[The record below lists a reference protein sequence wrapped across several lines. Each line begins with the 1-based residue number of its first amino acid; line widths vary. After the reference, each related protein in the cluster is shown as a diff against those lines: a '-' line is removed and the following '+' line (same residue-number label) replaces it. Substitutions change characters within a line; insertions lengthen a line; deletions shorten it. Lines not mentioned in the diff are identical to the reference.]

1 MSHPIKKFGNEF
13 VKNLKEHLRIEAKEA
28 EKFFH
33 LTTTCEA
40 ELPKLFF
47 KILLYDSMLHSEI
60 IGDLIRMLSS
70 RDAESLCKKCM
81 SYVKAH
87 LDEFREYVKEEED
100 ALKEAELGLKEI
112 KNPFV
117 ETLFQHIARNEESH
131 AAMLKALV
139 KEAKE

>member
-1 MSHPIKKFGNEF
+1 MQSDGEF
-13 VKNLKEHLRIEAKEA
+13 VKELKMHLPMEAKEA

-33 LTTTCEA
+33 LISTCEA

-70 RDAESLCKKCM
+70 REAESLYRECV

-87 LDEFREYVKEEED
+87 FDAFREHVREEED
-100 ALKEAELGLKEI
+100 ALKEAKLRLKEI
-112 KNPFV
+112 NNPFL

-131 AAMLKALV
+131 AAMLNVLV
-139 KEAKE
+139 REAG

>member
-1 MSHPIKKFGNEF
+1 MNHSMKKFDSKF
-13 VKNLKEHLRIEAKEA
+13 IKDLKGHLPMEAKEA

-33 LTTTCEA
+33 LTSICEA

-60 IGDLIRMLSS
+60 IGDLIRMLST
-70 RDAESLCKKCM
+70 RDAESLYIECV

-87 LDEFREYVKEEED
+87 LDEFRDHVKEEED
-100 ALKEAELGLKEI
+100 ALKEAEIRLKEI
-112 KNPFV
+112 RNPFV

-139 KEAKE
+139 KEARK

>member
-1 MSHPIKKFGNEF
+1 MKKFDNEF
-13 VKNLKEHLRIEAKEA
+13 VKDLKQHLPMEAKEA

-33 LTTTCEA
+33 LTSTCEA

-60 IGDLIRMLSS
+60 IGDLIRMLST
-70 RDAESLCKKCM
+70 RDPESLYKECV

-87 LDEFREYVKEEED
+87 LDEFRDHVKDEED
-100 ALKEAELGLKEI
+100 ALKEAELRLKEI
-112 KNPFV
+112 RNPFV

-139 KEAKE
+139 KEARE